1 MLVDL
6 FGWVIRNVN
15 RKFNLVMF
23 FFLDVLNII
32 VFLNENVIIFVVKY
46 DVMILDKF
54 VGKICVFLKN
64 SLFIG
69 FIFFNLI

>member
-1 MLVDL
+1 
-6 FGWVIRNVN
+6 
-15 RKFNLVMF
+15 MF

-54 VGKICVFLKN
+54 VGKICVFLMN

>member
-1 MLVDL
+1 ML
-6 FGWVIRNVN
+6 
-15 RKFNLVMF
+15 